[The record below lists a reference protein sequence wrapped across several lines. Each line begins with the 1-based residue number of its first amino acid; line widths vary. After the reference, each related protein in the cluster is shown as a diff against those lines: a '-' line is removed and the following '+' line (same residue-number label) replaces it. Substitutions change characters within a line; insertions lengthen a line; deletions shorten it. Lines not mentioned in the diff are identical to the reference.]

1 MYNSEL
7 GSHWDNFFF
16 SFASSFSLFG
26 ISRWL
31 FPYVSSKSVWISVDL
46 RNSSDFRYRISIWG
60 LDSALIAIITMVSG
74 NPPTLPFVAIA
85 EDGWATIWI
94 TCLAMTIAMATLAM
108 AMVAMEAMAMARAT
122 FAMGVTLAMAMVA
135 MEATATPMVAME
147 AMEATPKNAMEDR
160 EVPPMVAKEAM
171 ATQWRQWP
179 PMLARRPKRR
189 KKARDEWKWQ
199 CQWQ

>member
-108 AMVAMEAMAMARAT
+108 AMVAMEA
-122 FAMGVTLAMAMVA
+122 
-135 MEATATPMVAME
+135 TATPMVAME